1 MTKST
6 SISTLSGEINSSKY
20 ILSKK
25 TQNFFE
31 NILYII

>member
-6 SISTLSGEINSSKY
+6 SISILSGEINSSKY

-25 TQNFFE
+25 TQKIFE

>member
-25 TQNFFE
+25 TQKFFE
-31 NILYII
+31 KILYII